1 MHYENLQLKTVSD
14 HKDGSYSSVLC
25 MNYSAVTNDKPLDPR
40 IRLSPLLDLCIVS
53 VLRHY
58 MELYMVFGFFTQG
71 KKET

>member
-58 MELYMVFGFFTQG
+58 MELYMVFVFFTQG